1 MSPQIVMPS
10 SAALRQQIETAFQH
24 RYSSVLTLS
33 PKTIREVVPTGITL
47 IDELLNGGIPVGAI
61 TELTGPA
68 SSGRTSIAISALAQ
82 RTREGSVCAWIDA
95 KDRLDPESAAVS
107 GVSLNHLLWVR
118 CSDNVPT
125 TLNRSQPNSTRN
137 SQPS

>member
-1 MSPQIVMPS
+1 MPS
-10 SAALRQQIETAFQH
+10 STALRQQIETAFQH
-24 RYSSVLTLS
+24 RYPSVLTPS
-33 PKTIREVVPTGITL
+33 PKTIREVIPTGITQ

-95 KDRLDPESAAVS
+95 KDSFDPE
-107 GVSLNHLLWVR
+107 
-118 CSDNVPT
+118 
-125 TLNRSQPNSTRN
+125 
-137 SQPS
+137 